1 MVQLALEDIQQ
12 HCKAIVDEW
21 IEENTLSKGQLFVIG
36 CSTSEIAGERIGT
49 SGSEEIAKILF
60 EELSRLKE
68 ATGVQLAFQGC
79 EHINRALVVEQ
90 EVADRFQ
97 LEAVSVI
104 PVRKAG
110 GSMAAYAFQHF
121 ANPVVVEEIRADA
134 GIDIG
139 DTFIGMHLKRVAVPV
154 RLSQKTIGHAHVTS
168 AITRP
173 KLIGGERAVYDNKQ
187 ANSVTCD

>member
-1 MVQLALEDIQQ
+1 MEDIQQ